1 MSNTAYAI
9 IVLAEPGGARAQAR
23 RAQGTAVPRTE
34 VPETTAG
41 AADEPDGPAR
51 VARPPRPPRA
61 ELERPDRFLLRPR
74 SRRGCSSPLKTAQ
87 RFRVL
92 AWHGLVNQLHG
103 QLQELRQVCGQ
114 SLRLGV
120 R

>member
-1 MSNTAYAI
+1 MSNTACAI

-51 VARPPRPPRA
+51 VTRPPRPPRA